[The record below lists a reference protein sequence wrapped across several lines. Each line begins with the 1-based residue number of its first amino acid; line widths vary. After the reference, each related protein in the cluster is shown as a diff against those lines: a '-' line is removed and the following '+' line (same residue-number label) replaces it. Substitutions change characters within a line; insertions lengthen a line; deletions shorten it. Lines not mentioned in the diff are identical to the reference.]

1 MNNTLTASD
10 LKTKGISV
18 VDKNAKNGIETIIT
32 VRGKEKYIIIPLI
45 EFNRLRECEL
55 TAALVESENDLK
67 EGKYSEDSIEAHL
80 KRIKNA

>member
-1 MNNTLTASD
+1 MNNMLTAND

-18 VDKNAKNGIETIIT
+18 VDKYAKKGQETIVT
-32 VRGKEKYIIIPLI
+32 VRGKEKYVIIPLM

-55 TAALVESENDLK
+55 TAALIESESDLK
-67 EGKYSEDSIEAHL
+67 KGNYKKGSIEAHL

>member
-1 MNNTLTASD
+1 MNNTLTAND
-10 LKTKGISV
+10 LKVKGISI
-18 VDKNAKNGIETIIT
+18 VDKYAKKGLETIVT
-32 VRGKEKYIIIPLI
+32 VRGEEKYVIISTV

-67 EGKYSEDSIEAHL
+67 SGKYNEDSIEAHL

>member
-1 MNNTLTASD
+1 MNNTLTAND

-18 VDKNAKNGIETIIT
+18 VDKNAKNGIETIVT
-32 VRGKEKYIIIPLI
+32 VRGKEKYVIIPLI

-55 TAALVESENDLK
+55 TAALVESENDFK